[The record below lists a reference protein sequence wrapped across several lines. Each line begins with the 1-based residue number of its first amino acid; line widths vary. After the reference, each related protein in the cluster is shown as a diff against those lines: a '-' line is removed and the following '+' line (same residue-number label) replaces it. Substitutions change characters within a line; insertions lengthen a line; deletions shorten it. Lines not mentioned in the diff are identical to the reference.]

1 MLDKFLTDKHL
12 HWGAFRERKMG
23 EGKEEAKLEPWCCYI
38 VFSPKA
44 YKSVLNPSP

>member
-1 MLDKFLTDKHL
+1 MKKE
-12 HWGAFRERKMG
+12 REREREG
-23 EGKEEAKLEPWCCYI
+23 EERGRKRRGPKLEPWCCYI